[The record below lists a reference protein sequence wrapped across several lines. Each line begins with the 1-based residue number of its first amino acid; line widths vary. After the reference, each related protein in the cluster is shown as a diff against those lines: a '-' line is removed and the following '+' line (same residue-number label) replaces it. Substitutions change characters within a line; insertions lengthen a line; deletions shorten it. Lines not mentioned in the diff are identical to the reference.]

1 MVGVTMSSTGNR
13 CNRGQYTG
21 STLASLLHPKLKISL
36 PHTEHGPAE
45 HGLASFEHESHME
58 RCHGC
63 NKRNHPLPR
72 TEHGPAEY
80 GLFNIWGFQPVESYH
95 ACQTY
100 SKRQNQRRKN
110 SRLKMQIKQKNSYP
124 NMISYVTLNYPS
136 QLDFFLGH
144 VKGKELCL

>member
-72 TEHGPAEY
+72 AEHGPAEY

-110 SRLKMQIKQKNSYP
+110 SRLKMQIKQKKQ
-124 NMISYVTLNYPS
+124 ILI
-136 QLDFFLGH
+136 LI
-144 VKGKELCL
+144 

>member
-63 NKRNHPLPR
+63 NKRNHPLP
-72 TEHGPAEY
+72 EHGPAEY
-80 GLFNIWGFQPVESYH
+80 GLFNIWGFQPVDRHHIMPVKLIPKDKIKEEK
-95 ACQTY
+95 TPG
-100 SKRQNQRRKN
+100 SKCRLNKKN
-110 SRLKMQIKQKNSYP
+110 K
-124 NMISYVTLNYPS
+124 
-136 QLDFFLGH
+136 FLSLYDI
-144 VKGKELCL
+144 VCCVSA